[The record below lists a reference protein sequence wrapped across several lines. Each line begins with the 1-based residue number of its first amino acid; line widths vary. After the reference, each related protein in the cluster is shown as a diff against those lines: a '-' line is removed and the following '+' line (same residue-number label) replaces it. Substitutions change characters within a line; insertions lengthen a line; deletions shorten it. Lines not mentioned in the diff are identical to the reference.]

1 VKIKYS
7 GPEISRLF
15 LKISVLFRNFYPF
28 YENAAVVPFIYQ
40 EIIFCPVNFLLYGEL
55 RREFSG
61 KSSPWFFW
69 IKEAGHMNITLIGMA
84 GAGKSTI
91 GKALAKRLNYTFIDV
106 DGMIT
111 KKTGMPLQ
119 ALIDKQGDSAL
130 IRFEEEA
137 ILELEQVDNCII
149 SPGGSVVYSEKAM
162 EHLKKISKIVFL
174 DAPFRSIVRRIPN
187 ARKRGIV
194 GLRDRSLKELFE
206 ERLVL
211 YRKYA
216 DFSIRL
222 KGRENVQGIAGR
234 IIQLC
239 FEPEP

>member
-1 VKIKYS
+1 
-7 GPEISRLF
+7 
-15 LKISVLFRNFYPF
+15 
-28 YENAAVVPFIYQ
+28 
-40 EIIFCPVNFLLYGEL
+40 
-55 RREFSG
+55 
-61 KSSPWFFW
+61 
-69 IKEAGHMNITLIGMA
+69 MNITLIGMA

-91 GKALAKRLNYTFIDV
+91 GKALAKRLDYTFIDV

-111 KKTGMPLQ
+111 KRTGMPLQ

-137 ILELEQVDNCII
+137 ILELEQVDDCII

-174 DAPFRSIVRRIPN
+174 DASFRSIVRRIPN

-211 YRKYA
+211 YKKYA
-216 DFSIRL
+216 DFSIRI
-222 KGRENVQGIAGR
+222 KGRENVQKIAGK